1 MQATNRGGHHLRG
14 AVLFSGL
21 KNHCIN
27 KSFWTTEDM
36 RKQTSTNDASVPVF
50 LTRRSHKTLQSILT
64 AALEEI
70 PMTFLESELGIG
82 QTVCFAIPLTMNARD
97 LSGFLWVYAESRLP
111 DKPVDP
117 SIGFTEDDVEDTVG
131 IYFYKKVAQRFSGE
145 MLPLEA
151 LLSQIT
157 DLSLRNRIICR
168 VDEMKASIRL
178 DEEFIELANVAGGS
192 RAASF
197 H

>member
-1 MQATNRGGHHLRG
+1 
-14 AVLFSGL
+14 
-21 KNHCIN
+21 
-27 KSFWTTEDM
+27 M
-36 RKQTSTNDASVPVF
+36 RKQTISRNAPVPVF
-50 LTRRSHKTLQSILT
+50 LTRRSHKTLQSILRM
-64 AALEEI
+64 ALEEI

-82 QTVCFAIPLTMNARD
+82 RTVCFAIPLTMNARD

-168 VDEMKASIRL
+168 VDAMKASIRL
-178 DEEFIELANVAGGS
+178 DEEFIELANAVGGNLS
-192 RAASF
+192 AFF